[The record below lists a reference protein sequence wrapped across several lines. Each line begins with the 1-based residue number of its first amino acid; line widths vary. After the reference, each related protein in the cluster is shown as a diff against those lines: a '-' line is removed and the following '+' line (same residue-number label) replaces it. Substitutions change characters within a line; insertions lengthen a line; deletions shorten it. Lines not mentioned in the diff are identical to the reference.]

1 MSRKPVRGKNRSSAM
16 SIRSFSLASV
26 ASSEEGEVSEYV
38 SSKRSTLDSNCSA
51 PAADNTLHLDLD
63 LDLELDLGSDP
74 EEIVMT

>member
-1 MSRKPVRGKNRSSAM
+1 M